1 VIRVRSLCILLVVG
15 LTAAGSAAG
24 AVNVVLQID
33 EVPGSS
39 TLEGYRGA
47 IDVLSFSWGASN
59 PGASRGS
66 GAGASRPEFSEI
78 NFMKLMDSASPA
90 LLQALTT
97 GRVFAKATVTLLVPT
112 GGSMIASSTIE
123 LRGVSVTSQQLSG
136 SSETPTESISLRFDQ
151 VKWEVCSSDDT
162 GAPAGCQTVTWNVAK
177 NTP

>member
-1 VIRVRSLCILLVVG
+1 VIRVRSLFVLLVVG

-24 AVNVVLQID
+24 AVNVLLQID

-39 TLEGYRGA
+39 TVEGYQGA

-66 GAGASRPEFSEI
+66 GASRPEFSEI
-78 NFMKLMDSASPA
+78 NLMKLMDSASPV

-97 GRVFAKATVTLLVPT
+97 GRVFAKATVTLLVPA
-112 GGSMIASSTIE
+112 GGAMLASSTIE
-123 LRGVSVTSQQLSG
+123 LLGVTVTSQQLSG
-136 SSETPTESISLRFDQ
+136 SSETPTESISLRFEQ
-151 VKWEVCSSDDT
+151 VKWEVCSLDDT
-162 GAPAGCQTVTWNVAK
+162 GAPAGCQTVTWNVLK